1 MLYIRDTN
9 IKMKKNLITL
19 SALLIILLS
28 FAGCKKIA
36 SAIFGGFDTSVDYQ
50 VSVPVVP
57 IVLPV
62 EMPLGQYMYKF
73 NLDSI
78 VKAQTAGIYNANDV
92 KSIKAKEFNITIT
105 NADQLNNVSNFQNIR
120 VTIHSNT
127 NSTPAE
133 LFAVTFPDTYA
144 ASFTTPGNNTEL
156 VSYLKGSDIT
166 YTIYG
171 KNRRITTKP
180 LIIYLSVTIRAS

>member
-1 MLYIRDTN
+1 
-9 IKMKKNLITL
+9 MKKSLITL
-19 SALLIILLS
+19 STLFIILLS
-28 FAGCKKIA
+28 FSGCKKIA
-36 SAIFGGFDTSVDYQ
+36 AAIFGGFDTNVDYQ
-50 VSVPVVP
+50 ISVP
-57 IVLPV
+57 IVPIILPV
-62 EMPLGQYMYKF
+62 ELPIGQYLYKF

-92 KSIKAKEFNITIT
+92 KSIKAKLFNITIT
-105 NADQLNNVSNFQNIR
+105 DADQLNNVSNFQSIR

-144 ASFTTPGNNTEL
+144 ASFSTPGNNAEL
-156 VSYLKGSDIT
+156 LSYLKGSDIV
-166 YTIYG
+166 YTMYG

-180 LIIYLSVTIRAS
+180 LTIFLSVTIRAS

>member
-1 MLYIRDTN
+1 
-9 IKMKKNLITL
+9 MKKNLITL
-19 SALLIILLS
+19 SAVFIILIA
-28 FAGCKKIA
+28 FAACKKIA
-36 SAIFGGFDTSVDYQ
+36 SAIFGGFDTSVDYHI
-50 VSVPVVP
+50 SVPAVP

-62 EMPLGQYMYKF
+62 EVPIGQYMYTF

-92 KSIKAKEFNITIT
+92 KSIKAKEFKITVT
-105 NADQLNNVSNFQNIR
+105 NPDQQNNVSNFQNIR

-144 ASFTTPGNNTEL
+144 ASFTTPGNNAEL
-156 VSYLKGSDIT
+156 LSYLKGSDIV
-166 YTIYG
+166 YTMYG

-180 LIIYLSVTIRAS
+180 LTVLLSVTIRAS